1 MQIDRLF
8 SIVYCLM
15 DKERMTAQALA
26 QKLEVSTRTIYR
38 DIQALCMAGVP
49 LYSVR
54 GKGGGIAL
62 VEGYALD
69 KAALSETEKRQILT
83 ALQTLSATSMPHG
96 EEALQKLS
104 AVFQMHVDKW
114 IDVDFSDWSD
124 TKKEVF
130 ETLKAAILQKNVVS
144 FVYVGVD
151 GMRTRRTAEPLQLW
165 FKERAWYLRAYCRLR
180 GAYRLFKLTRMQQVV
195 RQEEPFTRTLPPGPP
210 AETAPY
216 PGQLRVVL
224 DIDGSQAYRV
234 YDEFAPEQIQTG
246 PDGHFR
252 VTAHYPPGEWVIGY
266 ILSFGPFA
274 KVLQPQCVQEEVRLR
289 IAKMHRI
296 YRDA

>member
-114 IDVDFSDWSD
+114 IDVDFSD
-124 TKKEVF
+124 
-130 ETLKAAILQKNVVS
+130 
-144 FVYVGVD
+144 
-151 GMRTRRTAEPLQLW
+151 
-165 FKERAWYLRAYCRLR
+165 
-180 GAYRLFKLTRMQQVV
+180 
-195 RQEEPFTRTLPPGPP
+195 
-210 AETAPY
+210 
-216 PGQLRVVL
+216 
-224 DIDGSQAYRV
+224 
-234 YDEFAPEQIQTG
+234 
-246 PDGHFR
+246 
-252 VTAHYPPGEWVIGY
+252 
-266 ILSFGPFA
+266 
-274 KVLQPQCVQEEVRLR
+274 
-289 IAKMHRI
+289 
-296 YRDA
+296 

>member
-1 MQIDRLF
+1 M
-8 SIVYCLM
+8 
-15 DKERMTAQALA
+15 
-26 QKLEVSTRTIYR
+26 
-38 DIQALCMAGVP
+38 
-49 LYSVR
+49 
-54 GKGGGIAL
+54 
-62 VEGYALD
+62 
-69 KAALSETEKRQILT
+69 
-83 ALQTLSATSMPHG
+83 
-96 EEALQKLS
+96 
-104 AVFQMHVDKW
+104 
-114 IDVDFSDWSD
+114 
-124 TKKEVF
+124 F

-151 GMRTRRTAEPLQLW
+151 GTRTQRTAEPLQLW